1 MELTMLESFFIHHS
15 AFNRK
20 YNSSLQQNSEEI
32 WSFSI
37 HRTINYIDNINTP
50 SLSIYLGHTLQQ
62 YYPKGIPRYHN
73 LYHALC
79 VASTARELV
88 RNTRGTFTDE
98 ECRRES
104 KIAFLAG
111 LFHDAGYSLQVTD
124 AENVKRASEIFTYI
138 ATQEGPLNKFLFH
151 NKIAIHEVTDI
162 ILCTQ
167 FDKETQSFPI
177 EPTSKAAKAVRD
189 ADLLGFMD
197 PYWPALMV
205 GLAIE
210 MGINPREC
218 GEVKF
223 MLTRQL
229 AFLEKKKP
237 YIDIGWTHNAREAYF
252 IGLRKILKEI

>member
-1 MELTMLESFFIHHS
+1 MELTLLELFFIHHP

-20 YNSSLQQNSEEI
+20 YNSSLQHDTEEV

-37 HRTINYIDNINTP
+37 HRTINYIDSIHAP
-50 SLSIYLGHTLQQ
+50 SLSIYLGHILQQ

-79 VASTARELV
+79 VANTAYELV
-88 RNTRGTFTDE
+88 RNIKGKDTDE
-98 ECRRES
+98 ECNRES
-104 KIAFLAG
+104 RIAFLAG
-111 LFHDAGYSLQVTD
+111 LFHDAGYNLQVTD
-124 AENVKRASEIFTYI
+124 AENVKRASEIFTDI
-138 ATQEGPLNKFLFH
+138 ANQEGPLNKFLFR
-151 NKIAIHEVTDI
+151 NKIAICEVTDI

-167 FDKETQSFPI
+167 FDKETQSFPV

-205 GLAIE
+205 GLALE

-218 GEVKF
+218 SEVKF
-223 MLTRQL
+223 MLTKQL

-252 IGLRKILKEI
+252 IGLRKILEEI